1 MKKRIAFT
9 ISEGEV
15 DRKFRAKAYMKSIN
29 KSALIE
35 RLLKKWIGDTFV
47 QENRNDN

>member
-9 ISEGEV
+9 ISEEI
-15 DRKFRAKAYMKSIN
+15 DRQFRAKAYMKSIN

-35 RLLKKWIGDTFV
+35 RLLKEWIGDTFPS
-47 QENRNDN
+47 EEE